1 MISQI
6 ILLGFLALA
15 NAVKTKQD
23 LPTLKLPWGTWQAT
37 VYEEDE
43 KIYTFRNV
51 RFGAPPERFSRP
63 SFPDEKSDALQNIVQ
78 DISCIQLDT
87 SRMRNPPG
95 GDKPIGDPRNGDVLE
110 TEDCLFLDVYV
121 PASAF
126 DSDTELLPVIVWI
139 NGGAYAFGSKNPSGP
154 IASGRSIL
162 NASEYQTIFIE
173 GNYRLG
179 AFGWLAGDYM
189 QQVGQPNA
197 GLYDQAL
204 LFEWVQEYVEL
215 VKGDKHRVT
224 AWGESAGAGS
234 VLHHLIREDGT
245 KDPLFRTF
253 AIQSPAFQWAWDNSP
268 GGTLDTVYRNFSDL
282 AGCGF
287 EFDIDCLRNAPE
299 KNLRN
304 ANQLIFRSF
313 PLTGLFPVG
322 PAVDGD
328 WVKSIPAVA
337 FSEGKFWN
345 DIDSAIISHCAN
357 ESYGFT
363 PVVTSESEFDTFLE
377 NSFPGSHLKPQRDAV
392 KKHYNCEELY
402 DGDFYACLST
412 IVRESSFTCNTRDL
426 FEAYPAVSYMMKYS
440 FPTSSLA
447 FHASDLYP
455 LFTESAEEVIA
466 ALSDSIGEGNA
477 TLYAK
482 LLYGLEIPQVYKNYF
497 ASFALTGDPNEGL
510 LSPNKQWLVADGS
523 SELLSNVMEV
533 SFDIFG
539 AFSLATD
546 DQNSKSSCSFWTE
559 IAKELSEGLEGHGGM
574 TLQTQVLSDSLE
586 L

>member
-1 MISQI
+1 MIRQI
-6 ILLGFLALA
+6 FLLGFLALA
-15 NAVKTKQD
+15 NAAKVMQD

-37 VYEEDE
+37 VYEEDD
-43 KIYTFRNV
+43 KIYLFRNV
-51 RFGAPPERFSRP
+51 RFGAPPERFGRP
-63 SFPDEKSDALQNIVQ
+63 SFPDEKSDALQTIAQ

-87 SRMRNPPG
+87 SSMKNPPG
-95 GDKPIGDPRNGDVLE
+95 GDKPIGDPRNDDVLE

-121 PASAF
+121 PVSAF
-126 DSDTELLPVIVWI
+126 GSDITDLLPVIVWI
-139 NGGAYAFGSKNPSGP
+139 NGGAYAAGSKNPSGP

-204 LFEWVQEYVEL
+204 LFEWAQEYVEL
-215 VKGDKHRVT
+215 VKGDKDRVT

-268 GGTLDTVYRNFSDL
+268 GGTLDTVYRNFSDF

-287 EFDIDCLRNAPE
+287 EFDIDCLRKAPE
-299 KNLRN
+299 EDLRR

-322 PAVDGD
+322 PAVDGG
-328 WVKSIPAVA
+328 WVN
-337 FSEGKFWN
+337 KFWH

-357 ESYGFT
+357 ESFGFT
-363 PVVTSESEFDTFLE
+363 PVVTNETEFDQILE
-377 NSFPGSHLKPQRDAV
+377 NFFPGSRLKPQRDAV
-392 KKHYNCEELY
+392 KEYYNCEELY
-402 DGDFYACLST
+402 DGDFYACLSA

-426 FEAYPAVSYMMKYS
+426 FEAYPAESYMMRYS
-440 FPTSSLA
+440 FPQSSVA

-455 LFTESAEEVIA
+455 LFTKNAEEVIA
-466 ALSDSIGEGNA
+466 ALNGSIGEENA
-477 TLYAK
+477 TLYAN
-482 LLYGLEIPQVYKNYF
+482 LLYGLKIPEAYKNYF

-510 LSPNKQWLVADGS
+510 LSPPYEQWPVANGS
-523 SELLSNVMEV
+523 SELLSNVMKV
-533 SFDIFG
+533 SLI
-539 AFSLATD
+539 FSLTTD
-546 DQNSKSSCSFWTE
+546 DQNSKSNCSFWTE
-559 IAKELSEGLEGHGGM
+559 IAKELSGGLEGHGGM
-574 TLQTQVLSDSLE
+574 AVQTQVLSDSLE